1 MTLAPRSALRAVAAA
16 ALLLA
21 AAAPV
26 RAQATAAHNEPDTQ
40 PVLATRNLPQ
50 LTNAAYPQHLRAHPY
65 AGNVAVRMRILETG
79 RVDSLSVSVA
89 TSSDPAFDEAARTV
103 ALRLRFRPAMLAG
116 QAVPVW
122 VTYPINFAPWT
133 DGTSTVTRRIPNPR

>member
-26 RAQATAAHNEPDTQ
+26 RAQAAAHNEPDTQ
-40 PVLATRNLPQ
+40 PVLTTRNLPQ
-50 LTNAAYPQHLRAHPY
+50 LTNAAYPRHLRAHPV
-65 AGNVAVRMRILETG
+65 AGTVGVRMRITEEG
-79 RVDSLSVSVA
+79 RVDSATVSIA
-89 TSSDPAFDEAARTV
+89 TSSDPAFDDAARRV
-103 ALRLRFRPAMLAG
+103 AVQLRFRPAMLAG

-122 VTYPINFAPWT
+122 VTYPVNFAPWT
-133 DGTSTVTRRIPNPR
+133 DGTSTVTRRIPNPRR